1 MFICKI
7 YKFNPKI
14 RVKKKEIKNDT
25 IYVVGYSRKN
35 WIRYAHHLLEG
46 IVKIFGYEVQKVR
59 CIYKNKKKDEIYQI
73 VYNNGLNVNLHFSE
87 NMRLPINFVC
97 MKKSTFLFMCLMRII
112 FSRLKK

>member
-97 MKKSTFLFMCLMRII
+97 MKKSTFPLYVPYEDY